1 MVRLMLVDDNAVL
14 REQIRRDFTQLGGV
28 EIVAEA
34 GDGIEALDALGRIQ
48 ADVMLLDIIMPRMD
62 GLSVLGEL
70 RERETRPNVLVF
82 TAIGNDAAI
91 ARAMDLG
98 ASYYMVKP
106 MNTSLLHRRVLE
118 VAGLEGKLPDDRRL
132 PAGVP
137 QGYAHWSVDERVA
150 NLFLAIGI
158 PPHIKGYQ
166 YLREAV
172 RMVMA
177 DRDMINR
184 ITKELY
190 PGIARR
196 YDTSSSKVERAMRHA
211 IEVAWS
217 RGRLESTNQMLGMKL
232 FSERDK
238 PTNGEFIA
246 LIADKAAGE

>member
-1 MVRLMLVDDNAVL
+1 MVRVMLVDDNAVL
-14 REQIRRDFTQLGGV
+14 RENMKKDLVAFGDV

-34 GDGIEALDALGRIQ
+34 GDGEQALSLLEDTE
-48 ADVMLLDIIMPRMD
+48 ADVMVLDIIMPRMD
-62 GLSVLGEL
+62 GLSVLSGL
-70 RERETRPNVLVF
+70 RGRARRPSVLVF
-82 TAIGNDAAI
+82 TAIGSDAAV
-91 ARAMDLG
+91 AQAMELG
-98 ASYYMVKP
+98 AAYYMIKP
-106 MNTSLLHRRVLE
+106 MSPALLHRRILE
-118 VAGLEGKLPDDRRL
+118 VAQLDRGGET
-132 PAGVP
+132 AVP
-137 QGYAHWSVDERVA
+137 GEPSRQTYERWSVDERVA
-150 NLFLAIGI
+150 NLFLALGI

-217 RGRLESTNQMLGMKL
+217 RGRLESTNRMLGMNL
-232 FSERDK
+232 FSERDR

-246 LIADKAAGE
+246 LIADKASGE